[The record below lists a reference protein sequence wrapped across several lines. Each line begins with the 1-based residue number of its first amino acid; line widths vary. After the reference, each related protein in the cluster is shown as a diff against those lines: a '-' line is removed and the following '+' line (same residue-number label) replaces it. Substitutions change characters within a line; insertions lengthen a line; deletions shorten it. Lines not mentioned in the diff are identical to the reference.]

1 MTQGEFAQR
10 AHAVLSRK
18 VPTLPAFTDCVF
30 QVASPDEVVMLR
42 DRKGRLLGA
51 CRQVHTVRGVR
62 VCVVHEAK
70 LPAK

>member
-1 MTQGEFAQR
+1 MNQSEFAQR
-10 AHAVLSRK
+10 AWAVWRRK

-30 QVASPDEVVMLR
+30 QFASPDEVVTLR
-42 DRKGRLLGA
+42 DGKGRLLGA

-62 VCVVHEAK
+62 VCVVHKAK